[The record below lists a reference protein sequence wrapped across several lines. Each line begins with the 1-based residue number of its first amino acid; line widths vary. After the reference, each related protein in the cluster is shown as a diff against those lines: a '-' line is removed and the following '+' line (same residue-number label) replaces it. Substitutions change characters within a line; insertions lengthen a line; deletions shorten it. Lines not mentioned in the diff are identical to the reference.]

1 MQQVIKSDTPI
12 ELDFPHVKTP
22 HMEMRELKNR
32 IEQLEG
38 IVMTCKNQMT
48 DNGTANPFVIQA
60 IDKLIPN
67 QLINNV
73 YIKL

>member
-32 IEQLEG
+32 IAELEE
-38 IVMTCKNQMT
+38 IVMTCKNQMM
-48 DNGTANPFVIQA
+48 DNATANPFVIQA
-60 IDKLIPN
+60 IDKVIPN
-67 QLINNV
+67 KK
-73 YIKL
+73 IKNTFVKL